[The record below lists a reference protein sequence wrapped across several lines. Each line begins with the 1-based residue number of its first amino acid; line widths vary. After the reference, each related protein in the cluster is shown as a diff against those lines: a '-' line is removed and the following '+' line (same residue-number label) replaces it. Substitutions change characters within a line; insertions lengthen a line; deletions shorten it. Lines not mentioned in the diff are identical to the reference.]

1 MCQNGDGRVGRLR
14 GIGDLRRNAFEVVA
28 GVTHER
34 VLEAAEIG
42 AVTHFFGEDVGDVIF
57 ATDV

>member
-14 GIGDLRRNAFEVVA
+14 GIQDLGRNAFDVVA
-28 GVTHER
+28 GATHER
-34 VLEAAEIG
+34 VLEVAEIG
-42 AVTHFFGEDVGDVIF
+42 AVAHFFGEDGGDVIF

>member
-1 MCQNGDGRVGRLR
+1 MR
-14 GIGDLRRNAFEVVA
+14 GIRDLRRDAFEVVA
-28 GVTHER
+28 GVTHDR

-42 AVTHFFGEDVGDVIF
+42 AVAHFFGEDVGDVIF